1 MDRGG
6 KRMQQE
12 IAVEKVAASL
22 KGDPS
27 VMSIFLK
34 GSMGRNEHDQH
45 SDIDLY
51 CLVEEGEEKAFLD
64 RRLDHLKAYKELIF
78 YDDIFIIAPQI
89 IAIYED
95 WLHIDLFT
103 VTEQTI
109 QEKDFFTVLY
119 DPGNLMEK
127 YKDAQHLTITKEAF
141 RDSVLDAAWFLFQ
154 YKKAADRGNHTWAVE
169 MLRHSM
175 RNVTS
180 ILLARYASERALLGL
195 KTIHRDLPKG
205 KQDKIVGIYED
216 MTPSQHMKAAFG
228 IAGLLN
234 DELQWIM
241 EELREED
248 QQAGS
253 FMKLMVGKGLKK
265 GDEAY

>member
-1 MDRGG
+1 MR
-6 KRMQQE
+6 QE

-22 KGDPS
+22 KGDPI
-27 VMSIFLK
+27 VRSIFLK
-34 GSMGRNEHDQH
+34 GSMGRNEHDQY

-51 CLVEEGEEKAFLD
+51 CLVDEEEEGAFLD
-64 RRLDHLKAYKELIF
+64 RRLDHLRAYKELIF

-89 IAIYED
+89 VAIYED

-103 VTEQTI
+103 VTAETI

-119 DPGNLMEK
+119 DPDNLMEK
-127 YKDAQHLTITKEAF
+127 YNDAQHLTITKEAF

-154 YKKAADRGNHTWAVE
+154 HKKAADRGNHTWAPE

-175 RNVTS
+175 RNVTN

-205 KQDKIVGIYED
+205 KQDKIVGIYEK

-228 IAGLLN
+228 IASILK
-234 DELQWIM
+234 DELQWIL
-241 EELREED
+241 EELSEED

-253 FMKLMVGKGLKK
+253 FMSLMVGVVLNRVGGESL
-265 GDEAY
+265 

>member
-1 MDRGG
+1 MHRGG
-6 KRMQQE
+6 KKMRQE

-22 KGDPS
+22 KEDPS

-51 CLVEEGEEKAFLD
+51 CLVKEAEEKEFLD
-64 RRLDHLKAYKELIF
+64 RRIDHLKAYKELIF
-78 YDDIFIIAPQI
+78 CDDIFIIAPQI
-89 IAIYED
+89 IAIYND

-103 VTEQTI
+103 VTEKTI

-119 DPGNLMEK
+119 DPDNLMEK

-154 YKKAADRGNHTWAVE
+154 HNKAADRGNHTWATE

-175 RNVTS
+175 RNVAT
-180 ILLARYASERALLGL
+180 ILLAGYASERALLGL
-195 KTIHRDLPKG
+195 KTIHRDLPNV
-205 KQDKIVGIYED
+205 KQDKILKIYEL
-216 MTPSQHMKAAFG
+216 MTPSQHGRAAQY
-228 IAGLLN
+228 IAKLLK
-234 DELQWIM
+234 DELQWIQRK
-241 EELREED
+241 LGNED
-248 QQAGS
+248 QRTVS
-253 FMKLMVGKGLKK
+253 FMKLMV
-265 GDEAY
+265 ETMMNR